1 MPTSPEELTQITA
14 RHQFFVERYKS
25 AEVKKF
31 EKFLLDMAGVVRV
44 KIGDDE
50 LSEFSRTRLNK
61 LNAEIDK
68 ALVAI
73 YQGYEPVWRDGI
85 LEFGKYE
92 SEFEIKSLKQV
103 VDYDFALP
111 SASQIE
117 QAVFGNPM
125 AVQGTYNGFFLGDMV
140 SDLSGKTIK
149 RVNGAINAGSAR
161 GLTTPEI
168 VRSIIGTKKAGY
180 ADGLLS
186 MSYKDANLLV
196 RTGLQH
202 TAGMARQRT
211 WEQNSDIIT
220 GWRFRAVFD
229 SRTTQQCRAIDQMDK
244 VYEIGKGPLPPLH
257 PFACLED
264 TKITTLLGLK
274 KIQDVCVGDY
284 VLTHTGRWKPVT
296 TVMARWHSGLARDLI
311 DNNGRSVSLTNE
323 HPILT
328 LSKGWIEAGQV
339 ETGDIF
345 FNNTKK
351 FFWSR
356 YWDFRPKIMQSIL
369 INSHNI
375 VTKLTD
381 ELVSL
386 GIFSSSAGVS
396 SAVSLNDSISDYKVG
411 VVCKNKPLKNIF
423 AADAIKNSAK
433 NFLMSC
439 GVFSE
444 RTLHGASNS
453 LPYGNIMR
461 GVSLFHS
468 LRAFCCASRKCIR
481 VSFAPV
487 RLSSGHGEVLGIIP
501 TRFRFA
507 LCFYSI
513 FNGIFSNG
521 IIGKAKLSLNKSK
534 AFAVSI
540 MLKFDN
546 IFNSYIIHNSSRWFY
561 TSCTQI
567 VEYHYCGYVYN
578 LSVEDDETYLANGV
592 LVHNCRSS
600 SVAALDDSFD
610 FLSEGATRSA
620 RDKDGV
626 TSVDADLGYYNWMKK
641 QPAAF
646 QDAALGKSWG
656 KLLRDGG
663 LSADRYAE
671 ISVGKMGEPL
681 TLAQARE
688 LDPVAFSKAGL

>member
-1 MPTSPEELTQITA
+1 MPTSPEELTQVTA

-31 EKFLLDMAGVVRV
+31 EKFLLEMAGVVRV

-73 YQGYEPVWRDGI
+73 YQGYEPVWRDSLI
-85 LEFGKYE
+85 EFGKYE

-140 SDLSGKTIK
+140 ADLSGKTIK

-202 TAGMARQRT
+202 TASMARQRT

-229 SRTTQQCRAIDQMDK
+229 SRTTQECRALDQMDK
-244 VYEIGKGPLPPLH
+244 VYEIGKGPIPPRH
-257 PFACLED
+257 
-264 TKITTLLGLK
+264 
-274 KIQDVCVGDY
+274 
-284 VLTHTGRWKPVT
+284 
-296 TVMARWHSGLARDLI
+296 LA
-311 DNNGRSVSLTNE
+311 
-323 HPILT
+323 
-328 LSKGWIEAGQV
+328 
-339 ETGDIF
+339 
-345 FNNTKK
+345 
-351 FFWSR
+351 
-356 YWDFRPKIMQSIL
+356 
-369 INSHNI
+369 
-375 VTKLTD
+375 
-381 ELVSL
+381 
-386 GIFSSSAGVS
+386 
-396 SAVSLNDSISDYKVG
+396 
-411 VVCKNKPLKNIF
+411 
-423 AADAIKNSAK
+423 
-433 NFLMSC
+433 
-439 GVFSE
+439 
-444 RTLHGASNS
+444 
-453 LPYGNIMR
+453 
-461 GVSLFHS
+461 
-468 LRAFCCASRKCIR
+468 
-481 VSFAPV
+481 
-487 RLSSGHGEVLGIIP
+487 
-501 TRFRFA
+501 
-507 LCFYSI
+507 
-513 FNGIFSNG
+513 
-521 IIGKAKLSLNKSK
+521 
-534 AFAVSI
+534 
-540 MLKFDN
+540 
-546 IFNSYIIHNSSRWFY
+546 
-561 TSCTQI
+561 
-567 VEYHYCGYVYN
+567 
-578 LSVEDDETYLANGV
+578 
-592 LVHNCRSS
+592 CRSS
-600 SVAALDDSFD
+600 QVASLDSSFD

-620 RDKDGV
+620 SDDDGV
-626 TSVDADLGYYNWMKK
+626 TSVDADLGYYNWMKQ

-671 ISVGKMGEPL
+671 VSIGKLGEPL